1 MSKRLHTLLAV
12 MAVGGFM
19 TAGSALSPVTATA
32 FADPPHGCPPGLA
45 RQGRCDE
52 HYNRHRDRDRD
63 RHDDWD
69 DRRDEANAYRA
80 GYEAGQR
87 DAWRAGQRLSGDYQV
102 INQYDY
108 ARYGLQAPPNGYYYA
123 KVDED
128 VMLVS
133 AATQIIRELID

>member
-1 MSKRLHTLLAV
+1 MLKRVHTLLAV
-12 MAVGGFM
+12 MTVGGFM

-52 HYNRHRDRDRD
+52 HFERHRDRD
-63 RHDDWD
+63 DDWRD
-69 DRRDEANAYRA
+69 DRRDEAEAYRE
-80 GYEAGQR
+80 GYEDGQR
-87 DAWRAGQRLSGDYQV
+87 DAWRAGDRLYGDYNV
-102 INQYDY
+102 IRSYEYD
-108 ARYGLQAPPNGYYYA
+108 RYGLQPPPDGYYYA

>member
-12 MAVGGFM
+12 MAVGGMM
-19 TAGSALSPVTATA
+19 TAGSALSPASATA

-52 HYNRHRDRDRD
+52 HDARHRDRD
-63 RHDDWD
+63 RHDD
-69 DRRDEANAYRA
+69 RRDEAEAYRA
-80 GYEAGQR
+80 GYEDGQR
-87 DAWRAGQRLSGDYQV
+87 DAWRAGDRLYGDYNV
-102 INQYDY
+102 IRSGEYD
-108 ARYGLQAPPNGYYYA
+108 RYGLQPPPNGYYYA

-128 VMLVS
+128 VLLVS